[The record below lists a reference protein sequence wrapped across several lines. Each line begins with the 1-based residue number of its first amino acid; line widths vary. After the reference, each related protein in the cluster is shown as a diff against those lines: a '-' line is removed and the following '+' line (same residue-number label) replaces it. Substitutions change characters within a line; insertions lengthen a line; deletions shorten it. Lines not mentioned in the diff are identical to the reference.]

1 MKFNQL
7 EKKYRLLAKY
17 NLDDKYPQ
25 YFGEDKN

>member
-1 MKFNQL
+1 MKFNEL

-25 YFGEDKN
+25 FLHFD